1 MTAQEALELANGVL
15 KIGGEEPLSPPP
27 KTGSDQQ
34 RVEAILNTY
43 ATRLREKRPSLQKI
57 KDDRMLPDI
66 VIQKIAAALS
76 GNN

>member
-1 MTAQEALELANGVL
+1 MTAQEALELANGML
-15 KIGGEEPLSPPP
+15 KIAGEEPLSPPQ
-27 KTGSDQQ
+27 KTGSDRQC
-34 RVEAILNTY
+34 VEAILHTY
-43 ATRLREKRPSLQKI
+43 AIRLRKKRPSLQKI